1 MPYRSVYSRMLPVLC
16 AFMLLAA
23 QPPDTPAGRT
33 LAAWLEAF
41 NSGDRAKMAAFLE
54 VHAPK
59 RQVEDELE
67 FREETG
73 GFDLV
78 RVIKSEP
85 TALTA
90 LVRARETDNFAE
102 LTLHVRP
109 EPPHGLARLG
119 LKRTPSPADV
129 PAPPRLSEAEALA
142 GWKAEIERQAA
153 ADRFAGAA
161 LLARNGKVLFS
172 QAYGLADRDK
182 GVKNTLDT
190 QFRLGSMNKMFTAV
204 ATLQLVQAGKLSLD
218 DPLVKHLPDYPNQDL
233 ARKVT
238 VRHLLTH
245 SGGTGDIFGPEF
257 EKNRLSLRT
266 LQDYVKLYGAR
277 GLEFEPGSRWAYSN
291 YGFLLLGAL
300 VEKVSGKSYYD
311 YVRDR
316 IFKPAGMKSTDS
328 LPEEQVVAKRA
339 VGYMRR
345 QGAWKPNADSLP
357 WRGTSAG
364 GGYSTVGD
372 LLRFAGALTK
382 GRLLDPKLVRE
393 ATRVQAPGTT
403 YGYGFGVSSE
413 AGMLMFGHGGGAPG
427 MNGVL
432 RIYPER
438 GYVMAVLSNL
448 DPPAA
453 NRVADWLE
461 RRLPA
466 R

>member
-1 MPYRSVYSRMLPVLC
+1 MLLVMC
-16 AFMLLAA
+16 AFVLLAA

-41 NSGDRAKMAAFLE
+41 NSGERTKLKAFLE
-54 VHAPK
+54 VYAPK
-59 RQVEDELE
+59 RLDRLDDEME

-73 GFDLV
+73 GFELV
-78 RVIKSEP
+78 RIGKSQP
-85 TALTA
+85 TELTA
-90 LVRARETDNFAE
+90 LVWAREAGSYVE
-102 LTLHVRP
+102 LSLNVEP
-109 EPPHGLARLG
+109 EPPHRIARMAF
-119 LKRTPSPADV
+119 KSTPRPADI
-129 PAPPRLSEAEALA
+129 PAPPPLSETEALA
-142 GWKAEIERQAA
+142 AWKAEIERQAA

-172 QAYGLADRDK
+172 QAHGLADRDK

-204 ATLQLVQAGKLSLD
+204 ATLQLVQAGRLALD

-245 SGGTGDIFGPEF
+245 SGGTGDIFGPQYT
-257 EKNRLSLRT
+257 KHRLGLRA
-266 LQDYVKLYGAR
+266 LNDYVKLYGAR
-277 GLEFEPGSRWAYSN
+277 GLEFEPGSRWVYSN
-291 YGFLLLGAL
+291 YGFLLLGVI

-311 YVRDR
+311 YVRDH
-316 IFKPAGMKSTDS
+316 IFKPAGMRSTDS
-328 LPEEQVVAKRA
+328 LPEGQVVTKRA

-345 QGAWKPNADSLP
+345 QDAWQPNADTLP

-372 LLRFAGALTK
+372 LLRFAEALTK
-382 GRLLDPKLVRE
+382 GKLLDPKLVRE

-403 YGYGFGVSSE
+403 YGYGFSVSSE

-427 MNGVL
+427 MNGTL

-453 NRVADWLE
+453 GRVADWLE
-461 RRLPA
+461 QRLPA
-466 R
+466 K